1 MEPILVPSP
10 PREAFNKNRP
20 ISDLIRKQVEHFKHI
35 EEKLP
40 QDIRAMLPQL
50 SIVTE
55 SDAARYISAMTGY
68 LLTRPVTKIPQTPNL
83 QTPKKIAPVK
93 SPTPIRPTPPLSLAA
108 AAVPAP
114 KKSSANKKSGPKT
127 ETAEAE
133 KSPSIRATA
142 KRSPSKREK

>member
-10 PREAFNKNRP
+10 PRESFNKNRP

-40 QDIRAMLPQL
+40 QDIRAIMPQL
-50 SIVTE
+50 SVVTE

-68 LLTRPVTKIPQTPNL
+68 LVTRPVTKTPQTPNL
-83 QTPKKIAPVK
+83 RTPKKIAPVK

-108 AAVPAP
+108 AAAPAP
-114 KKSSANKKSGPKT
+114 KKSSAKKKSAPKT
-127 ETAEAE
+127 ETPKAK
-133 KSPSIRATA
+133 KSPLIKAAA
-142 KRSPSKREK
+142 KRSKRKK

>member
-20 ISDLIRKQVEHFKHI
+20 ISDLIRKQVEHFKHV

-50 SIVTE
+50 SIATE

-68 LLTRPVTKIPQTPNL
+68 LLTRPVAKNPQTPNL

-93 SPTPIRPTPPLSLAA
+93 SSTPIRPTPPLSLAA
-108 AAVPAP
+108 AAAPAP
-114 KKSSANKKSGPKT
+114 KKSSAKNKSAPKT
-127 ETAEAE
+127 ETPKAK
-133 KSPSIRATA
+133 KSPSIKATA
-142 KRSPSKREK
+142 KRSPSKRKK

>member
-40 QDIRAMLPQL
+40 LDIRAIMPQL

-68 LLTRPVTKIPQTPNL
+68 LVTRPVTKTPQTPNL

-93 SPTPIRPTPPLSLAA
+93 SHTPIRPTPPLSLAA
-108 AAVPAP
+108 AAQ
-114 KKSSANKKSGPKT
+114 KKSSAKKKSAPKT
-127 ETAEAE
+127 ETAEVK

-142 KRSPSKREK
+142 KRSPSEREK